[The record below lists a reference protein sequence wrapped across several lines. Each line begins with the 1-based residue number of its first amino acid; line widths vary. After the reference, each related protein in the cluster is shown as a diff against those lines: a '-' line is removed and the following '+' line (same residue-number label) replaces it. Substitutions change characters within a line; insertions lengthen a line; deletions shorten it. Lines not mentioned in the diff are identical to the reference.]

1 MDDDPVLLEAKGGI
15 AVLTLNRPDRH
26 NAMGDAMD
34 ALFFRYLDLLRTDR
48 DVRVVVWRSNG
59 ESFSCGRDM
68 VELVGED
75 PALSGPANGPTD
87 GDGNGHDVDVQVDHG
102 IEGDDGDG
110 AGGPVGPTSGETPVA
125 RPWRSHAQRHGF
137 GATDFEVLERSQW
150 GTRLLY
156 DFPVPIICAL
166 KGWTLGTAF
175 ERALLCDIR
184 VAGEGTRMALAG
196 IDHGLIPD
204 AAGMAKLY
212 EIGGAALALDLG
224 LSGRRVDA
232 YEALRLGLVS
242 QVVPDDEVDAGRVR
256 PRDRHRRAPPLVV
269 RMVARAHAG
278 AGCAGRA
285 RHARARAR
293 RPDDAA
299 VVARLRGAA
308 PGPGRGPR
316 AALRTTLTLRPPSS
330 TRHR

>member
-1 MDDDPVLLEAKGGI
+1 MDDDPVLLDAKGGI
-15 AVLTLNRPDRH
+15 AVLTLNRPERH

-48 DVRVVVWRSNG
+48 DIRVVVWRGNG

-68 VELVGED
+68 IELIGED
-75 PALSGPANGPTD
+75 PALSGPANG
-87 GDGNGHDVDVQVDHG
+87 
-102 IEGDDGDG
+102 DG
-110 AGGPVGPTSGETPVA
+110 AGNGGDQAIDDEEAAAGGSVGPTSGETPVA

-184 VAGEGTRMALAG
+184 VAGASTRMALAG

-212 EIGGAALALDLG
+212 EIGGSALALDLG
-224 LSGRRVDA
+224 LSGRRVGA
-232 YEALRLGLVS
+232 REALHRGLVS
-242 QVVPDDEVDAGRVR
+242 QVVPDEEVDAAAYSLAVGIAER
-256 PRDRHRRAPPLVV
+256 PPLVV
-269 RMVARAHAG
+269 RMVREHMQALAAPAVRG
-278 AGCAGRA
+278 TLGRELVGQTLVLSSHDLEEQ
-285 RHARARAR
+285 RRARAEDRVPQYER
-293 RPDDAA
+293 R
-299 VVARLRGAA
+299 
-308 PGPGRGPR
+308 
-316 AALRTTLTLRPPSS
+316 
-330 TRHR
+330 

>member
-26 NAMGDAMD
+26 NPMGDAMD

-48 DVRVVVWRSNG
+48 DIRVVVWRSNG

-75 PALSGPANGPTD
+75 PALSGPANGDSTGDRD
-87 GDGNGHDVDVQVDHG
+87 GHAVDQPVDEEDG
-102 IEGDDGDG
+102 G
-110 AGGPVGPTSGETPVA
+110 AAGAALGPTSGETPIA

-175 ERALLCDIR
+175 ERALLCDVR

-204 AAGMAKLY
+204 AAGLAKLY
-212 EIGGAALALDLG
+212 EIGGSALALDLG
-224 LSGRRVDA
+224 LSGRRIGA
-232 YEALRLGLVS
+232 PEALHLGLVS
-242 QVVPDDEVDAGRVR
+242 QVVPDDEVDAAAYDLAVGIAER
-256 PRDRHRRAPPLVV
+256 PPLVV
-269 RMVARAHAG
+269 RMVREHVQALAAPAVRG
-278 AGCAGRA
+278 TLGRELVGQTLLLSSHDFEEQ
-285 RHARARAR
+285 RRARAEDRDPRYER
-293 RPDDAA
+293 R
-299 VVARLRGAA
+299 
-308 PGPGRGPR
+308 
-316 AALRTTLTLRPPSS
+316 
-330 TRHR
+330 

>member
-34 ALFFRYLDLLRTDR
+34 ALFFRYLDLLRTDS
-48 DVRVVVWRSNG
+48 DIRVVVWRSNG

-75 PALSGPANGPTD
+75 PALSGPANGHTH
-87 GDGNGHDVDVQVDHG
+87 GDGNGHAVDVPVELQIDA
-102 IEGDDGDG
+102 EDGG

-175 ERALLCDIR
+175 ERALLCDVR
-184 VAGEGTRMALAG
+184 VAGEGTCMALAG

-212 EIGGAALALDLG
+212 EIGGSALALDLG
-224 LSGRRVDA
+224 LSGRRVGA
-232 YEALRLGLVS
+232 LEALHLGLVS
-242 QVVPDDEVDAGRVR
+242 QVVPDDEVDAAAYDLAVGIAER
-256 PRDRHRRAPPLVV
+256 PPLVV
-269 RMVARAHAG
+269 RMVREHVQALAAPAVRG
-278 AGCAGRA
+278 TLGRELVGQTLVLSSHDFEEQ
-285 RHARARAR
+285 RRARAEDRDPHYER
-293 RPDDAA
+293 R
-299 VVARLRGAA
+299 
-308 PGPGRGPR
+308 
-316 AALRTTLTLRPPSS
+316 
-330 TRHR
+330 